1 MKEPA
6 RMTNAEI
13 NKYHGRVGDYL
24 SKNADRWIEL
34 GLGRLRGS
42 EIRRIPEL
50 DVKNVRGILAAFAD
64 DNVIIEDIRG
74 LRKRGLKRAIRYD
87 GPASEL
93 VRAGLGHLRISE
105 LAEKWDEIRELAER
119 YAALSDQAAALS
131 HEIRLRMGPNWF
143 GELPKGGAREKA
155 A

>member
-13 NKYHGRVGDYL
+13 NKYRGRVDDYL
-24 SKNADRWIEL
+24 SANADRWIEL

-50 DVKNVRGILAAFAD
+50 DVKAVSGLVAAFSD
-64 DNVIIEDIRG
+64 DNVIVEDIRG
-74 LRKRGLKRAIRYD
+74 LRKRGLKRALRWD
-87 GPASEL
+87 GTASEL

-105 LAEKWDEIRELAER
+105 LQGKWDDLQELAAR
-119 YAALSDQAAALS
+119 YVELSDQAAALS
-131 HEIRLRMGPNWF
+131 TEIRMRMGPNWF